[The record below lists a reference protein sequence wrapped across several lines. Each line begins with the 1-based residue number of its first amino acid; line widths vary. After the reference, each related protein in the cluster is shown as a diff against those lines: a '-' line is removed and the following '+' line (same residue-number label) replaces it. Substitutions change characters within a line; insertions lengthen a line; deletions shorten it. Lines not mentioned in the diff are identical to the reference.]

1 MIYFELFGLQ
11 INLFAQ
17 IAGTIGMVVLVWS
30 YQLKKVRY
38 LIVSTAAMAIF
49 LLESCL
55 LYADAD
61 TFTGIVL
68 NAAAIVRNLLMLF
81 SLLRFRRE
89 LPVWAALLLLAL
101 VWAICAPRLGA
112 WYTWLPPVLQT
123 VYTLC
128 SLSKN
133 YFVLKGGALILEGG
147 NLFYNASVGA
157 YIGVL
162 RQVVLVTGVIV
173 GTISYALRQKSA
185 QKKRRISAA
194 MNMPALC
201 PLSEEKRQKIRMQ
214 QQIDDPEQRKMRG
227 IEDVEQPFEVVSA
240 APPAVKCDQWQR
252 KQAGALR
259 KAVDRNERHKVGK
272 EQKHD
277 RPGPVERRKHPAPA
291 LRAEIEQPDADGE
304 RNARNA
310 VIDMDGRKTAQPHRE
325 RHRQYECSRAQ
336 HDPSPLPGERIF
348 FEGVQ
353 RVDDEAGKGERDQD
367 IPVQRSPEK

>member
-173 GTISYALRQKSA
+173 GTISYALRQKRA
-185 QKKRRISAA
+185 HKKSGE
-194 MNMPALC
+194 
-201 PLSEEKRQKIRMQ
+201 S
-214 QQIDDPEQRKMRG
+214 
-227 IEDVEQPFEVVSA
+227 QP
-240 APPAVKCDQWQR
+240 Q
-252 KQAGALR
+252 
-259 KAVDRNERHKVGK
+259 
-272 EQKHD
+272 
-277 RPGPVERRKHPAPA
+277 
-291 LRAEIEQPDADGE
+291 
-304 RNARNA
+304 
-310 VIDMDGRKTAQPHRE
+310 
-325 RHRQYECSRAQ
+325 
-336 HDPSPLPGERIF
+336 
-348 FEGVQ
+348 
-353 RVDDEAGKGERDQD
+353 
-367 IPVQRSPEK
+367 